1 MSTTSVDENAKHI
14 RMEKAAKQSSE
25 KICDSKESRTH
36 LSNCTCPSLYPLNKF
51 PILRYRTFT
60 CYKVNKSIIN
70 PKIYLVEVLGTEPF
84 SSRTGKTKHLKK

>member
-25 KICDSKESRTH
+25 KNCDSKESRTH

-51 PILRYRTFT
+51 PILDIELLHVTKLTNQSSTPR
-60 CYKVNKSIIN
+60 SI
-70 PKIYLVEVLGTEPF
+70 
-84 SSRTGKTKHLKK
+84 